1 MEQKMLEEALKEEK
15 LKEVNKNLKQ
25 QHRSM
30 SAEADTQIG
39 QLENELKESRKVLAA
54 LEKKKQMFFFNS
66 DTLSEIQSAAAAETT
81 EDAAGSNNNNK
92 KDPSLVPYTLSN
104 HVKKKKSK
112 KWKSSSEEE
121 YGLLVVEK
129 GVAATHE
136 MIGLNGDTAPFLAKS
151 GELSESNNELR
162 NGECCC
168 VVS

>member
-15 LKEVNKNLKQ
+15 LKEVNKNLKL

-66 DTLSEIQSAAAAETT
+66 DMLSEIQSAAAAETT
-81 EDAAGSNNNNK
+81 EDAGFNNNNN

-112 KWKSSSEEE
+112 KWKSNSEEE
-121 YGLLVVEK
+121 YGLLVEK

-136 MIGLNGDTAPFLAKS
+136 VVGLNGDTAPFLAKS
-151 GELSESNNELR
+151 GDLSESNNELR
-162 NGECCC
+162 NSECCC